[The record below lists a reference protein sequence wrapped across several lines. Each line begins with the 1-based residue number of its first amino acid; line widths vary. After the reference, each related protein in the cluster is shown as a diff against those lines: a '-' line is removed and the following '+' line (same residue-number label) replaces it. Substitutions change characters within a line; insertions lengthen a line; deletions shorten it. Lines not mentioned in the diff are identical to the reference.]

1 MPETEAETTEH
12 GSLNGHDTFSLTAIL
27 NNSGEHCRSCSTPEY
42 PIWRVLR
49 GREIER
55 CPNCG
60 DETYD
65 VFDFA
70 EDDPY

>member
-1 MPETEAETTEH
+1 M
-12 GSLNGHDTFSLTAIL
+12 SQWLTDVV
-27 NNSGEHCRSCSTPEY
+27 NEGGEWCRNCSVPDSQ
-42 PIWRVLR
+42 IWRVLN

-60 DETYD
+60 DEAYD
-65 VFDFA
+65 AYDFD

>member
-1 MPETEAETTEH
+1 M
-12 GSLNGHDTFSLTAIL
+12 SQWL
-27 NNSGEHCRSCSTPEY
+27 NNVVNDGGEHCRNCSTSDS
-42 PIWRVLR
+42 PIWRVLN

-60 DETYD
+60 DGAFDVYD
-65 VFDFA
+65 FD

>member
-1 MPETEAETTEH
+1 M
-12 GSLNGHDTFSLTAIL
+12 SQWLNDVVNEG
-27 NNSGEHCRSCSTPEY
+27 GEHCRNCSTDES
-42 PIWRVLR
+42 PIWRVLK

-60 DETYD
+60 DEAFDVYD
-65 VFDFA
+65 FD

>member
-1 MPETEAETTEH
+1 M
-12 GSLNGHDTFSLTAIL
+12 SQWLNQVINEG
-27 NNSGEHCRSCSTPEY
+27 GEQCRNCSTPDFPMFRTLY
-42 PIWRVLR
+42 

-60 DETYD
+60 DEAYD
-65 VFDFA
+65 AYDFD